1 MKHQDYIVTAI
12 TKDLSI
18 RAYCVN
24 TRNMV
29 QRGHDIHNT
38 TPTATA
44 ALGRLLTG
52 CSMMGFMMKNE
63 GDSVTLRVQGD
74 GPLGTMVAV
83 SDYKGNVRG
92 YVQNPGA
99 ELPLNAKGK
108 LDVGGAVGQGTL
120 TVIKDQQ
127 MKEPYAGQIP
137 LVSGEIAED
146 LTRYFADSEQV
157 PTACA
162 LGVLVD
168 RDQSVKEAGGYII
181 QLLPYTPDEVIDR
194 LEHNLSNIPP
204 VTEMMEQGMTCE
216 DILVKVLEG
225 FEVEFIDKRELEYRC
240 QCSQER
246 VERAIVSLGKKEIRQ
261 MIEEQGQAEITCQ
274 FCDKIYRLSKE
285 DLEALLDRATR
296 E

>member
-24 TRNMV
+24 TRSMV

>member
-12 TKDLSI
+12 TKELSI

-24 TRNMV
+24 TRSMV

-274 FCDKIYRLSKE
+274 FCDKIYRLSKG